1 MNEAVLDV
9 LADALCLCMALQ
21 MMGRRVCAQRVAAA
35 AVLGAGLAWLARQAG
50 WTSRL
55 LLWPVTA
62 WIMARVAFA
71 SGRDALRGA
80 WLLLAAEGL
89 LGGTIQALSGA
100 TGSLWTAWIIGA
112 LAVGGMALSVCRA
125 RQTTRSVRRVR
136 VSCVVRGKR
145 ASFEAMVD
153 SGNCLRD
160 YLTHRAVI
168 VLPEKAARAWFE
180 LGDMPLR
187 PIFADTAGGRQMM
200 GCLAPE
206 STNVAVEG
214 RSIGVKCVLALSPAL
229 SPDAPALL
237 PQSLLD
243 SDEIEGSNQE
253 GDAYGKAEG

>member
-1 MNEAVLDV
+1 M
-9 LADALCLCMALQ
+9 
-21 MMGRRVCAQRVAAA
+21 
-35 AVLGAGLAWLARQAG
+35 
-50 WTSRL
+50 
-55 LLWPVTA
+55 
-62 WIMARVAFA
+62 
-71 SGRDALRGA
+71 
-80 WLLLAAEGL
+80 
-89 LGGTIQALSGA
+89 
-100 TGSLWTAWIIGA
+100 
-112 LAVGGMALSVCRA
+112 
-125 RQTTRSVRRVR
+125 RVR

-206 STNVAVEG
+206 STSVAVEG